1 MLRIGG
7 GLGDIFAITS
17 NQNMWKFTLNFDFVE
32 YSTRLVSFKYGRVL
46 NRDSELYLIEYS
58 TKAISFEYGWVLN
71 TVSELGLVEYST
83 DVSYKYKGRVL
94 YRA

>member
-1 MLRIGG
+1 
-7 GLGDIFAITS
+7 
-17 NQNMWKFTLNFDFVE
+17 MWKFTLNFDFVE
-32 YSTRLVSFKYGRVL
+32 YSTRLVSFKYCRVL